1 MNRQAKSL
9 QSKSRTHE
17 IAEVNAT
24 TYTVK
29 SGSSGNEYTVT
40 LQNSGATCSCSWAQY
55 RPRKDQRSGCSHTIA
70 VYNHL
75 AGNDHKVMAWASEE
89 QAQKQH
95 RPMISV
101 GDGLTLTVRGQ
112 K

>member
-1 MNRQAKSL
+1 MNRQAKTL

-17 IAEVNAT
+17 IAKVNDT

-29 SGSSGNEYTVT
+29 SGASGNEYTVT
-40 LQNSGATCSCSWAQY
+40 LQDNGATCTCSWAQY
-55 RPRKDQRSGCSHTIA
+55 RPRHDNRSGCSHTIA

-75 AGNDHKVMAWASEE
+75 AGESHKVMAWGSEE
-89 QAQKQH
+89 QARKQH
-95 RPMISV
+95 RPTIII
-101 GDGLTLTVRGQ
+101 GDGLTLTVRGG

>member
-1 MNRQAKSL
+1 MTRQAKTL

-17 IAEVNAT
+17 ITKVNDV

-29 SGSSGNEYTVT
+29 SGSSGNKYTVT
-40 LQNSGATCSCSWAQY
+40 LKDSGATCTCSWAQY
-55 RPRKDQRSGCSHTIA
+55 RPHRDNRSGCSHTIS

-75 AGNDHKVMAWASEE
+75 AGEDHKVMAWSSEE
-89 QAQKQH
+89 QAKRQH
-95 RPMISV
+95 RPTLSI

>member
-1 MNRQAKSL
+1 MTRQAKTL
-9 QSKSRTHE
+9 QTKSRTHE
-17 IAEVNAT
+17 ITQISAT

-29 SGSSGNEYTVT
+29 SGASGNEYTVT
-40 LQNSGATCSCSWAQY
+40 LKDNGATCTCSWAQY

-75 AGNDHKVMAWASEE
+75 AGEDHRVMAWSSEE
-89 QAQKQH
+89 QAKRQK
-95 RPMISV
+95 RPTIQI
-101 GDGLTLTVRGQ
+101 GDGLTLTVRGN